1 MKVTNVTSTSNL
13 VEILRIN
20 GAFGVCGFLRA
31 VLFSDNIKRYK
42 KIYNY
47 HGDAFSFRVVR
58 FIYGNNIVLSLDGV
72 SDRNAAEALKGTIF
86 CVQKADLPP
95 LSDSEFYLC
104 DLIAKPVKII
114 GRDDI
119 GGTVVSMH
127 NFGAGD
133 LLEIS
138 CDGDTFFVPFTRENF
153 PDNPDDGV
161 TISMTEDAFNR
172 YKN

>member
-1 MKVTNVTSTSNL
+1 MEAAAMTSNF

-20 GAFGVCGFLRA
+20 GAFGVRGLLRA
-31 VLFSDNIKRYK
+31 ILFSDNIKRYK
-42 KIYNY
+42 KIYNN
-47 HGDAFSFRVVR
+47 HGDAFTFRVVR
-58 FIYGNNIVLSLDGV
+58 FISGNNVVLSLDSV
-72 SDRNAAEALKGTIF
+72 SDRCAAEALKGASFYVHKI
-86 CVQKADLPP
+86 DLPQ

-114 GRDDI
+114 GRDDF
-119 GGTVVSMH
+119 GGAVVNIH

-138 CDGDTFFVPFTRENF
+138 CDNDTFFVPFTRENF
-153 PDNPDDGV
+153 PDDGA
-161 TISMTEDAFNR
+161 TSISMTEDAFNR